1 MNTKPT
7 LLATAGT
14 IDGITKLINKFWFS
28 TLYTVNPDTLA
39 IEHPNKTTENY
50 AVRLKAGRYR
60 FESVTH
66 RPIMTPIQAE
76 LF

>member
-1 MNTKPT
+1 MKTERT

-14 IDGITKLINKFWFS
+14 IDGIQKMINKFWYS
-28 TLYTVNPDTLA
+28 DRYTVNYETLA
-39 IEHPNKTTENY
+39 IEHPEKTPENY
-50 AVRLKAGRYR
+50 TVRLKAGRYR

-66 RPIMTPIQAE
+66 FPMITPLKAE